1 MNEDILKQHLGKIM
15 FSIVGILGVSIVGL
29 IIYISNASL
38 TNTIEASKENA
49 VSIIDQYKTL
59 RGYYVK
65 SIIKKVKGNDTGLKI
80 SYDHK
85 TMKDGI
91 PLPATLIHDM
101 SELLSKKSGEN
112 VKLKLYS
119 DHPFP
124 NRKNRTLDNFGKQ
137 ALAYFKN
144 DPDSVFVK
152 QEKFEGMAVVRVAV
166 ADKMVA
172 QACVNCHNTRPDT
185 PKNDWKL
192 NDVRGVLEVI
202 SPIGTQLA
210 NNSSMLNKV
219 IGITLFA
226 VVMVVLMVVGIW
238 FFMKSMKKTETET
251 AKIVSMMENTP
262 KGTMFAGTDLIV
274 QFMNPESMNILKRL
288 EEHLPVKPENIIGQ
302 SIDIFHKDPQ
312 HQRNIVSNPKNLPV
326 KTLITVGPE
335 SVSLDISAVIDQ
347 NQNYLG
353 PMISWEIVTEKV
365 KSDQQMAQ
373 IVGLVENNP
382 VNMMYADKEL
392 NLAYL
397 NPAGQEV
404 LRNIEGA
411 IGVKVEDMVGKSID
425 VFHKNPAAA
434 RKILS
439 DPKNLPHRA
448 QIVVGEA
455 NLDLLVS
462 ALYDHD
468 QNYLGPMV
476 TWEDITEKLR
486 NERESQ
492 ELVARDQ
499 KQAEDLKHKV
509 DSMLVVVDSAAQG
522 DLTNSIEVKGEDAIG
537 KMGEGL
543 DKFLSDIRG
552 NISKIADMAT
562 KLSGSS
568 EEMNA
573 VSQEMAGN
581 AEETTAQANVVSDA
595 SSEISRNVQTVA
607 TGTEEM
613 GASIKEIAQNANE
626 AARVAANAVTVAETA
641 NSTVGKLGASSAEI
655 GQVIKV
661 ITSIAEQTNLL
672 ALNATIEAA
681 RAGEAGKGFAVV
693 ANEVKEL
700 ANQTAKATD
709 EISSKIQAIQD
720 DTQGAV
726 GAIDEISK
734 VINQIND
741 ISNTIASAVEEQT
754 ATTAEISRNVSDAAT
769 GSEEISRNISGVAK
783 AAQDTSAGVGRNQ
796 VAANEL
802 ANMATELQNLVS
814 RFKY

>member
-1 MNEDILKQHLGKIM
+1 MNEKFLKQHLGKIM

-38 TNTIEASKENA
+38 TNTIDASKENA

-65 SIIKKVKGNDTGLKI
+65 SIVKKVKGNDTGLKI

-101 SELLSKKSGEN
+101 SELLSKKSGDN

-119 DHPFP
+119 EYPFP
-124 NRKNRTLDNFGKQ
+124 NRKNRKLDEFGKQ
-137 ALAYFKN
+137 ALGFFAN
-144 DPDSVFVK
+144 DPNAVFVK
-152 QEKFEGMAVVRVAV
+152 QEKYEGVDVVRVAV

-172 QACVNCHNTRPDT
+172 QACVNCHNSRPDT
-185 PKNDWKL
+185 PKDDWKL
-192 NDVRGVLEVI
+192 NDVRGVLEII

-210 NNSSMLNKV
+210 NNSAMLNKV

-226 VVMVVLMVVGIW
+226 VILVVLMVVGIW
-238 FFMKSMKKTETET
+238 FIMKSIKKTETET
-251 AKIVSMMENTP
+251 AKIVSMMENSVSATL
-262 KGTMFAGTDLIV
+262 FADNNFVV
-274 QFMNPESMNILKRL
+274 QYVNPESQKLLEMLKDV
-288 EEHLPVKPENIIGQ
+288 LPVKPEDVLGQ
-302 SIDIFHKDPQ
+302 SIDIFHKNPQEQRKLLGDP
-312 HQRNIVSNPKNLPV
+312 RNLPYSSMV
-326 KTLITVGPE
+326 CLGEETI
-335 SVSLDISAVIDQ
+335 SLTASAVLDQ
-347 NQNYLG
+347 NRNYLG
-353 PMISWEIVTEKV
+353 PMISWDLVTDSIKREKEV
-365 KSDQQMAQ
+365 SRLA
-373 IVGLVENNP
+373 GFVENNP
-382 VNMMYADKEL
+382 GNMMSADRDFVID
-392 NLAYL
+392 YI
-397 NPAGQEV
+397 NPASISVLKTIEEYLPIKVSEIVGQ
-404 LRNIEGA
+404 
-411 IGVKVEDMVGKSID
+411 SID
-425 VFHKNPAAA
+425 VFHKNPAHQ

-439 DPKNLPHRA
+439 DPDNLPMTA
-448 QIVVGEA
+448 FIGVGPE
-455 NLDLLVS
+455 LLKLSVS
-462 ALYDHD
+462 ANIDTD
-468 QNYLGPMV
+468 GNYLGPMV
-476 TWEDITEKLR
+476 DWGIVTEQIAKEKEAEAAT
-486 NERESQ
+486 ERE
-492 ELVARDQ
+492 V
-499 KQAEDLKHKV
+499 KMAEQLKDKV
-509 DSMLVVVDSAAQG
+509 DSMLTVVDSAANG
-522 DLTNSIEVKGEDAIG
+522 DLTNTIDVKGDDAIG

-543 DKFLSDIRG
+543 AKFLSDIRS
-552 NISKIADMAT
+552 NISNIADMAK
-562 KLSGSS
+562 KLTGSS

-581 AEETTAQANVVSDA
+581 SEETTAQANVVSDA
-595 SSEISRNVQTVA
+595 SSEISKNVQTVA

-626 AARVAANAVTVAETA
+626 AARVAANAVKVAETA
-641 NSTVGKLGASSAEI
+641 NTTVGKLGDSSAEI

-709 EISSKIQAIQD
+709 EISSKIQAIQT
-720 DTQGAV
+720 DTEGAV
-726 GAIDEISK
+726 DAIGEISM

-754 ATTAEISRNVSDAAT
+754 ATTAEISRNVNEAAT
-769 GSEEISRNISGVAK
+769 GSEEISRNISGVAQ
-783 AAQDTSAGVGRNQ
+783 AAQDTSAGIDRNQ

-802 ANMATELQNLVS
+802 ADMAAELQKLVS

>member
-1 MNEDILKQHLGKIM
+1 MKEEILKQHLGKIM
-15 FSIVGILGVSIVGL
+15 FSIVGVLGASIFGL

-38 TNTIEASKENA
+38 SNTVEASKQNA

-65 SIIKKVKGNDTGLKI
+65 SVIKKVKANETGLKI
-80 SYDHK
+80 SFDHK
-85 TMKDGI
+85 TMKNGI

-119 DHPFP
+119 EFPFP
-124 NRKNRTLDNFGKQ
+124 NRKGRKLDEFGKQ
-137 ALAYFKN
+137 ALASFKN
-144 DPDSVFVK
+144 EPDTVFVK
-152 QEKFEGMAVVRVAV
+152 HETYEGMDVVRVAV
-166 ADKMVA
+166 ADKMIA
-172 QACVNCHNTRPDT
+172 QACVNCHNSRHDT

-192 NDVRGVLEVI
+192 GDVRGVLEII

-219 IGITLFA
+219 IGITGFA
-226 VVMVVLMVVGIW
+226 VILVVLMVVGIW

-251 AKIVSMMENTP
+251 AKIVSMMENTISA
-262 KGTMFAGTDLIV
+262 TMFADSNLNI
-274 QFMNPESMNILKRL
+274 QYINPESQKVLEKLKGN
-288 EEHLPVKPENIIGQ
+288 LPVKPENVLGQ
-302 SIDIFHKDPQ
+302 SIDIFHKNPQAQRKLLSDP
-312 HQRNIVSNPKNLPV
+312 RNLP
-326 KTLITVGPE
+326 LSSMIIVGE
-335 SVSLDISAVIDQ
+335 DTVSLTASAVMDQ
-347 NQNYLG
+347 NNSYLG

-373 IVGLVENNP
+373 IAGLVENNP
-382 VNMMYADKEL
+382 VNMMYADTDL
-392 NLAYL
+392 NLVYV
-397 NPAGQEV
+397 NPTGKAV
-404 LRNIEGA
+404 LRGVEDL
-411 IGVKVEDMVGKSID
+411 IGVKADDLPGTSID
-425 VFHKNPAAA
+425 VFHKNPATA
-434 RKILS
+434 RKILA
-439 DPKNLPHRA
+439 DPRNLPHRA
-448 QIVVGEA
+448 EIMLGEA
-455 NLDLLVS
+455 TFDLLVS
-462 ALYDHD
+462 AIYDEE
-468 QNYLGPMV
+468 QIYLGPMV
-476 TWEDITEKLR
+476 TWEDISEKLR
-486 NERESQ
+486 TEKEAQELNERE
-492 ELVARDQ
+492 L
-499 KQAEDLKHKV
+499 KQAEDLSHKV

-522 DLTNSIEVKGEDAIG
+522 DLTNEIDVKGEDAIG

-543 DKFLSDIRG
+543 AKFLTDMRG
-552 NISKIADMAT
+552 NISEIADMAK

-568 EEMNA
+568 EEMNS

-581 AEETTAQANVVSDA
+581 AEETTAQANVVSAA
-595 SSEISRNVQTVA
+595 STEISRNVQTVA

-626 AARVAANAVTVAETA
+626 AARVAGNAVQVAETA
-641 NSTVGKLGASSAEI
+641 NATVGKLGTSSAEI

-709 EISSKIQAIQD
+709 EISSKIQAIQT
-720 DTQGAV
+720 DTEGAV
-726 GAIDEISK
+726 DAIGEISMI
-734 VINQIND
+734 INQIND

-754 ATTAEISRNVSDAAT
+754 ATTAEISRNVHEAAT
-769 GSEEISRNISGVAK
+769 GSEEIANNISGVAQ
-783 AAQDTSAGVGRNQ
+783 AAQDTSAGIGRNQ
-796 VAANEL
+796 AAANEL
-802 ANMATELQNLVS
+802 ANMADELQKLVS

>member
-1 MNEDILKQHLGKIM
+1 MNEKFLKQHLGKIM

-38 TNTIEASKENA
+38 TNTIDASKENA

-65 SIIKKVKGNDTGLKI
+65 SIVKKVKGNDTGLKI

-101 SELLSKKSGEN
+101 SELLSKKSGDN

-119 DHPFP
+119 EYPFP
-124 NRKNRTLDNFGKQ
+124 NRKNRKLDEFGKQ
-137 ALAYFKN
+137 ALGFFAN
-144 DPDSVFVK
+144 DPNAVFVK
-152 QEKFEGMAVVRVAV
+152 QEKYEGVDVVRVAV

-172 QACVNCHNTRPDT
+172 QACVNCHNSRPDT
-185 PKNDWKL
+185 PKDDWKL
-192 NDVRGVLEVI
+192 NDVRGVLEII

-210 NNSSMLNKV
+210 NNSAMLNKV

-226 VVMVVLMVVGIW
+226 VILVVLMVVGIW
-238 FFMKSMKKTETET
+238 FIMKSIKKTETET
-251 AKIVSMMENTP
+251 AKIVSMMENSVSATL
-262 KGTMFAGTDLIV
+262 FADNNFVV
-274 QFMNPESMNILKRL
+274 QYVNPESQKLLEMLKDV
-288 EEHLPVKPENIIGQ
+288 LPVKPEDVLGQ
-302 SIDIFHKDPQ
+302 SIDIFHKNPQEQRKLLGDP
-312 HQRNIVSNPKNLPV
+312 RNLPYSSMV
-326 KTLITVGPE
+326 CLGEETI
-335 SVSLDISAVIDQ
+335 SLTASAVLDQ
-347 NQNYLG
+347 NRNYLG
-353 PMISWEIVTEKV
+353 PMISWDLVTDSIKREKEV
-365 KSDQQMAQ
+365 SRLA
-373 IVGLVENNP
+373 GFVENNP
-382 VNMMYADKEL
+382 GNMMSADRDFVID
-392 NLAYL
+392 YI
-397 NPAGQEV
+397 NPASISVLKTIEEYLPIKVSEIVGQ
-404 LRNIEGA
+404 
-411 IGVKVEDMVGKSID
+411 SID
-425 VFHKNPAAA
+425 VFHKNPAHQ

-439 DPKNLPHRA
+439 DPDNLPMTA
-448 QIVVGEA
+448 FIGVGPE
-455 NLDLLVS
+455 LLKLSVS
-462 ALYDHD
+462 ANIDTD
-468 QNYLGPMV
+468 GNYLGPMV
-476 TWEDITEKLR
+476 DWGIVTEQIAKEKEAEAAT
-486 NERESQ
+486 ERE
-492 ELVARDQ
+492 V
-499 KQAEDLKHKV
+499 KMAEQLKDKV
-509 DSMLVVVDSAAQG
+509 DSMLTVVDSAANG
-522 DLTNSIEVKGEDAIG
+522 DLTNTIDVKGDDAIG

-543 DKFLSDIRG
+543 AKFLSDIRS
-552 NISKIADMAT
+552 NISNIADMAK
-562 KLSGSS
+562 KLTGSS

-581 AEETTAQANVVSDA
+581 SEETTAQANVVSDA
-595 SSEISRNVQTVA
+595 SSEISKNVQTVA

-626 AARVAANAVTVAETA
+626 AARVAANAVKVAETA
-641 NSTVGKLGASSAEI
+641 NTTVGKLGDSSAEI

-709 EISSKIQAIQD
+709 EISSKIQAIQT
-720 DTQGAV
+720 DTEGAV
-726 GAIDEISK
+726 DAIGEISM
-734 VINQIND
+734 VINQNND

-754 ATTAEISRNVSDAAT
+754 ATTAEISRNVNEAAT
-769 GSEEISRNISGVAK
+769 GSEEISRNISGVAQ
-783 AAQDTSAGVGRNQ
+783 AAQDTSAGIDRNQ

-802 ANMATELQNLVS
+802 ADMAAELQKLVS

>member
-1 MNEDILKQHLGKIM
+1 MKEDVLKQHLGKIM
-15 FSIVGILGVSIVGL
+15 FSIVGVLGVSIVGL

-38 TNTIEASKENA
+38 KNTIEASKQNA

-85 TMKDGI
+85 TMEDGI

-119 DHPFP
+119 EFPFP
-124 NRKNRTLDNFGKQ
+124 NRKNRKLDEFGRQ
-137 ALAYFKN
+137 AMASFAN
-144 DPDSVFVK
+144 DPDSVFVR
-152 QEKFEGMAVVRVAV
+152 QETFEGMDVVRVAV
-166 ADKMVA
+166 ADKMIA
-172 QACVNCHNTRPDT
+172 QACVNCHNTRHDT

-192 NDVRGVLEVI
+192 NDVRGVLEII

-219 IGITLFA
+219 IGITMFA
-226 VVMVVLMVVGIW
+226 VILVALMVVGIW

-251 AKIVSMMENTP
+251 AKIVSMMENT
-262 KGTMFAGTDLIV
+262 TSATIFADRNFNIQYV
-274 QFMNPESMNILKRL
+274 NPESIKILEKL
-288 EEHLPVKPENIIGQ
+288 KDELPVKPENVLGQ
-302 SIDIFHKDPQ
+302 SIDIFHKNPEAQRKLLGDP
-312 HQRNIVSNPKNLPV
+312 RNLPF
-326 KTLITVGPE
+326 TSMIIIGSET
-335 SVSLDISAVIDQ
+335 VSLTASAVIDQ
-347 NQNYLG
+347 NENYLG

-373 IVGLVENNP
+373 IAGLVENNP
-382 VNMMYADKEL
+382 VNMMYADKDL

-397 NPAGQEV
+397 NPAGRDV
-404 LRNIEGA
+404 LRGAEGV
-411 IGVKVEDMVGKSID
+411 IGMKVDDLIGKSID
-425 VFHKNPAAA
+425 VFHQNPANP
-434 RKILS
+434 RKILA
-439 DPKNLPHRA
+439 DPRNLPHRA
-448 QIVVGEA
+448 EITVGEA
-455 NLDLLVS
+455 TFDLLVS
-462 ALYDHD
+462 ALYDNE

-476 TWEDITEKLR
+476 TWEDITEKRRTEKEAQELS
-486 NERESQ
+486 EREQ
-492 ELVARDQ
+492 M
-499 KQAEDLKHKV
+499 QAEELRIKV
-509 DSMLVVVDSAAQG
+509 DNMLVVVDSAAQG
-522 DLTNSIEVKGEDAIG
+522 DLTNAIEVKGEDSIG
-537 KMGEGL
+537 RMGVGL
-543 DKFLSDIRG
+543 DKLLSDMRG
-552 NISKIADMAT
+552 NIAEIAGMAK
-562 KLSGSS
+562 KLSGSA
-568 EEMNA
+568 EEMNL

-581 AEETTAQANVVSDA
+581 SEETTAQANVVSSA
-595 SSEISRNVQTVA
+595 SAEISRNVQTVA

-613 GASIKEIAQNANE
+613 GASINEIAQNANE
-626 AARVAANAVTVAETA
+626 AARVAGNAVKVAETA
-641 NSTVGKLGASSAEI
+641 NDTVGKLGSSSAEI

-709 EISSKIQAIQD
+709 EISSKIQAIQN
-720 DTQGAV
+720 DTEGAV
-726 GAIDEISK
+726 DAIGEISMI
-734 VINQIND
+734 INQIND

-754 ATTAEISRNVSDAAT
+754 ATTTEISRNVHEAAT
-769 GSEEISRNISGVAK
+769 GSEEIANNISGVAQ
-783 AAQDTSAGVGRNQ
+783 AAQDTSAGITRNQ
-796 VAANEL
+796 TAANEL
-802 ANMATELQNLVS
+802 ADMAGELQKLVS

>member
-1 MNEDILKQHLGKIM
+1 MNEKFLKQHLGKIM

-38 TNTIEASKENA
+38 TNTIDASKENA

-65 SIIKKVKGNDTGLKI
+65 SIVKKVKGNDTGLKI

-91 PLPATLIHDM
+91 PLPASLIHDM
-101 SELLSKKSGEN
+101 SELLSKKSGDN

-119 DHPFP
+119 EYPFP
-124 NRKNRTLDNFGKQ
+124 NRKNRKLDEFGKQ
-137 ALAYFKN
+137 ALGFFAN
-144 DPDSVFVK
+144 DPNAVFVK
-152 QEKFEGMAVVRVAV
+152 QEKYEGVDVVRVAV

-172 QACVNCHNTRPDT
+172 QACVNCHNSRPDT
-185 PKNDWKL
+185 PKDDWKL
-192 NDVRGVLEVI
+192 NDVRGVLEII

-210 NNSSMLNKV
+210 NNSAMLNKV

-226 VVMVVLMVVGIW
+226 VILVVLMVVGIW
-238 FFMKSMKKTETET
+238 FIMKSIKKTETET
-251 AKIVSMMENTP
+251 AKIVSMMENSVSATL
-262 KGTMFAGTDLIV
+262 FADNNFVV
-274 QFMNPESMNILKRL
+274 QYVNPESQKLLEMLKDV
-288 EEHLPVKPENIIGQ
+288 LPVKPEDVLGQ
-302 SIDIFHKDPQ
+302 SIDIFHKNPQEQRKLLGDP
-312 HQRNIVSNPKNLPV
+312 RNLPYSSMV
-326 KTLITVGPE
+326 CLGEETI
-335 SVSLDISAVIDQ
+335 SLTASAVLDQ
-347 NQNYLG
+347 NRNYLG
-353 PMISWEIVTEKV
+353 PMISWDLVTDSIKREKEV
-365 KSDQQMAQ
+365 SRLA
-373 IVGLVENNP
+373 GFVENNP
-382 VNMMYADKEL
+382 GNMMSADRDFVID
-392 NLAYL
+392 YI
-397 NPAGQEV
+397 NPASISVLKTIEEYLPIKVSEIVGQ
-404 LRNIEGA
+404 
-411 IGVKVEDMVGKSID
+411 SID
-425 VFHKNPAAA
+425 VFHKNPAHQ

-439 DPKNLPHRA
+439 DPDNLPMTA
-448 QIVVGEA
+448 FIGVGPE
-455 NLDLLVS
+455 LLKLSVS
-462 ALYDHD
+462 ANIDTD
-468 QNYLGPMV
+468 GNYLGPMV
-476 TWEDITEKLR
+476 DWGIVTEQIAKEKEAEAAT
-486 NERESQ
+486 ERE
-492 ELVARDQ
+492 V
-499 KQAEDLKHKV
+499 KMAEQLKDKV
-509 DSMLVVVDSAAQG
+509 DSMLTVVDSAANG
-522 DLTNSIEVKGEDAIG
+522 DLTNTIDVKGDDAIG

-543 DKFLSDIRG
+543 AKFLSDIRS
-552 NISKIADMAT
+552 NISNIADMAK
-562 KLSGSS
+562 KLTGSS

-581 AEETTAQANVVSDA
+581 SEETTAQANVVSDA
-595 SSEISRNVQTVA
+595 SSEISKNVQTVA

-626 AARVAANAVTVAETA
+626 AARVAANAVKVAETA
-641 NSTVGKLGASSAEI
+641 NTTVGKLGDSSAEI

-709 EISSKIQAIQD
+709 EISSKIQAIQT
-720 DTQGAV
+720 DTEGAV
-726 GAIDEISK
+726 DAIGEISM

-754 ATTAEISRNVSDAAT
+754 ATTAEISRNVNEAAT
-769 GSEEISRNISGVAK
+769 GSEEISRNISGVAQ
-783 AAQDTSAGVGRNQ
+783 AAQDTSAGIDRNQ

-802 ANMATELQNLVS
+802 ADMAAELQKLVS

>member
-15 FSIVGILGVSIVGL
+15 FSIVGILGISLVGL

-38 TNTIEASKENA
+38 SNTINASKENA

-65 SIIKKVKGNDTGLKI
+65 SIIKKVKANETGLKI

-85 TMKDGI
+85 KMKDGI

-119 DHPFP
+119 EYPFP
-124 NRKNRTLDNFGKQ
+124 NRADRKLDEFGKQ
-137 ALAYFKN
+137 AMAFFKN
-144 DPDSVFVK
+144 EPDSPFVK
-152 QEKFEGMAVVRVAV
+152 QEKYEGMDVVRVAV
-166 ADKMVA
+166 ADKMIA
-172 QACVNCHNTRPDT
+172 KACVNCHNSRHDT

-202 SPIGTQLA
+202 SPISSQLA

-226 VVMVVLMVVGIW
+226 VALVVLMVAGIW
-238 FFMKSMKKTETET
+238 FFMKSMKRTETET
-251 AKIVSMMENTP
+251 AKIVSMMENT
-262 KGTMFAGTDLIV
+262 TSATLFADRNFDI
-274 QFMNPESMNILKRL
+274 QYINPESQRL
-288 EEHLPVKPENIIGQ
+288 LEKLRDVLPVKPDQIFGQ
-302 SIDIFHKDPQ
+302 SMDIFHKNPAAQRKILEDP
-312 HQRNIVSNPKNLPV
+312 RNLPYSATV
-326 KTLITVGPE
+326 IVGVETITLTA
-335 SVSLDISAVIDQ
+335 SAVIDQ
-347 NQNYLG
+347 NNNYLG
-353 PMISWEIVTEKV
+353 PMISWEVVTEKV
-365 KSDQQMAQ
+365 KADQAMAQ

-382 VNMMYADKEL
+382 VNMMYADKDL

-397 NPAGQEV
+397 NPAGQAV
-404 LRNIEGA
+404 LKTVENV
-411 IGVKVEDMVGKSID
+411 IGIKVDDMVGKSID
-425 VFHKNPAAA
+425 VFHKNPAGA

-439 DPKNLPHRA
+439 DPRNLPHRA
-448 QIVVGEA
+448 EIMVGEA
-455 NLDLLVS
+455 TLDLLVS
-462 ALYDHD
+462 ALYDD
-468 QNYLGPMV
+468 EQNYLGPMV
-476 TWEDITEKLR
+476 TWENITEKLQKEQETR
-486 NERESQ
+486 DLIERDRQ
-492 ELVARDQ
+492 
-499 KQAEDLKHKV
+499 QAEDLQHKV
-509 DSMLVVVDSAAQG
+509 DGMLVVVDSAAQG
-522 DLTNSIEVKGEDAIG
+522 DLTNAIEVKGEDAIG

-543 DKFLSDIRG
+543 NKFLTDMRG
-552 NISKIADMAT
+552 NVSSKADMA
-562 KLSGSS
+562 KNLAGSS

-581 AEETTAQANVVSDA
+581 AEETTAQANVVSAA
-595 SSEISRNVQTVA
+595 STEISKNVQTVA
-607 TGTEEM
+607 TGAEEM

-626 AARVAANAVTVAETA
+626 AARVAGSAVKVAETA
-641 NSTVGKLGASSAEI
+641 NDTVGKLGQSSAEI

-700 ANQTAKATD
+700 ANQTAQATD
-709 EISSKIQAIQD
+709 EISSKIQAIQT
-720 DTQGAV
+720 DTEGAV
-726 GAIDEISK
+726 GAIEEISK

-754 ATTAEISRNVSDAAT
+754 ATTAEISRNVNEAAT
-769 GSEEISRNISGVAK
+769 GSDEIARNISGVAQ
-783 AAQDTSAGVGRNQ
+783 AAQDTSAGIGRNQ
-796 VAANEL
+796 AAANEL
-802 ANMATELQNLVS
+802 ANMADELQKLVS

>member
-1 MNEDILKQHLGKIM
+1 MNEGLLKKHLGKIM
-15 FSIVGILGVSIVGL
+15 FSIVGILGLSIVGL

-38 TNTIEASKENA
+38 SNTIEASKQNA

-65 SIIKKVKGNDTGLKI
+65 SVIKKVKGNDTGLKI

-119 DHPFP
+119 EYPFP
-124 NRKNRTLDNFGKQ
+124 NRKDRKLDEFGKQ
-137 ALAYFKN
+137 AMASFAN
-144 DPDSVFVK
+144 DPDSPFVK
-152 QEKFEGMAVVRVAV
+152 QEKFEGMDVVRVAV
-166 ADKMVA
+166 ADKMIA
-172 QACVNCHNTRPDT
+172 EACVNCHNTRHDT

-202 SPIGTQLA
+202 SPISTQLA

-219 IGITLFA
+219 IGITMFA
-226 VVMVVLMVVGIW
+226 VILVVLMVVGIW

-251 AKIVSMMENTP
+251 AKIVSMMENT
-262 KGTMFAGTDLIV
+262 TSATIFADSNFNI
-274 QFMNPESMNILKRL
+274 QYINMESKKILEKLRD
-288 EEHLPVKPENIIGQ
+288 HIPVAPENVMGQ
-302 SIDIFHKDPQ
+302 SIDIFHKNPPVQRKLLGDP
-312 HQRNIVSNPKNLPV
+312 RNLPFNSMIIIGEE
-326 KTLITVGPE
+326 TI
-335 SVSLDISAVIDQ
+335 SLTASAVIDQ
-347 NQNYLG
+347 NGNYLG
-353 PMISWEIVTEKV
+353 PMISWQIVTEKV

-373 IVGLVENNP
+373 IAGLVENNP
-382 VNMMYADKEL
+382 VNMMYADRDL
-392 NLAYL
+392 NLAYI
-397 NPAGQEV
+397 NPAGKDV
-404 LRNIEGA
+404 LRGVEGVTG
-411 IGVKVEDMVGKSID
+411 IKVDDMVGKSID
-425 VFHKNPAAA
+425 IFHQNPAGP

-439 DPKNLPHRA
+439 DPRNLPHRA
-448 QIVVGEA
+448 EIVVGEA
-455 NLDLLVS
+455 TFDLLVS
-462 ALYDHD
+462 AIYDHE

-476 TWEDITEKLR
+476 TWEDVTEKLR
-486 NERESQ
+486 TEKEVQEASEREQRQSE
-492 ELVARDQ
+492 ELRD
-499 KQAEDLKHKV
+499 KV
-509 DSMLVVVDSAAQG
+509 DNMLVVVDSAANG
-522 DLTNSIEVKGEDAIG
+522 DLTNSIEVKGDDSIG
-537 KMGEGL
+537 RMGEGL
-543 DKFLSDIRG
+543 SKFLSDMRR
-552 NISKIADMAT
+552 NIADIAGMAK

-568 EEMNA
+568 EEMNS

-581 AEETTAQANVVSDA
+581 AEETTAQANVVSTA
-595 SSEISRNVQTVA
+595 SAEISRNVQTVA

-626 AARVAANAVTVAETA
+626 AARVAGTAVKVAETA
-641 NSTVGKLGASSAEI
+641 NETVGKLGTSSAEI

-709 EISSKIQAIQD
+709 EIGSKIKAIQS
-720 DTQGAV
+720 DTEGAV
-726 GAIDEISK
+726 DAIGEISTI
-734 VINQIND
+734 INQIHD

-754 ATTAEISRNVSDAAT
+754 ATTAEISRNVHEAAT
-769 GSEEISRNISGVAK
+769 GSGEIAKNISGVAQ
-783 AAQDTSAGVGRNQ
+783 AAQDTSAGISRNQ
-796 VAANEL
+796 AATNEL
-802 ANMATELQNLVS
+802 ANMAAELQKMVS

>member
-1 MNEDILKQHLGKIM
+1 MNEKFLKQHLGKIM

-38 TNTIEASKENA
+38 TNTIDASKENA

-65 SIIKKVKGNDTGLKI
+65 SIVKKVKGNDTGLKI

-101 SELLSKKSGEN
+101 SELLSKKSGDN

-119 DHPFP
+119 EYPFP
-124 NRKNRTLDNFGKQ
+124 NRKNRKLDEFGKQ
-137 ALAYFKN
+137 ALGFFAN
-144 DPDSVFVK
+144 DPNAVFVK
-152 QEKFEGMAVVRVAV
+152 QEKYEGVDVVRVAV

-172 QACVNCHNTRPDT
+172 QACVNCHNSRPDT
-185 PKNDWKL
+185 PKDDWKL
-192 NDVRGVLEVI
+192 NDVRGVLEII

-210 NNSSMLNKV
+210 NNSAMLNKV

-226 VVMVVLMVVGIW
+226 VILVVLMVVGIW
-238 FFMKSMKKTETET
+238 FIMKSIKKTETET
-251 AKIVSMMENTP
+251 AKIVSMMENSVSATL
-262 KGTMFAGTDLIV
+262 FADNNFVV
-274 QFMNPESMNILKRL
+274 QYVNPESQKLLEMLKDV
-288 EEHLPVKPENIIGQ
+288 LPVKPEDVLGQ
-302 SIDIFHKDPQ
+302 SIDIFHKNPQEQRKLLGDP
-312 HQRNIVSNPKNLPV
+312 RNLPYSSMV
-326 KTLITVGPE
+326 CLGEETI
-335 SVSLDISAVIDQ
+335 SLTASAVLDQ
-347 NQNYLG
+347 NRNYLG
-353 PMISWEIVTEKV
+353 PMISWDLVTDSIKREKEV
-365 KSDQQMAQ
+365 SRLA
-373 IVGLVENNP
+373 GFVENNP
-382 VNMMYADKEL
+382 GNMMSADRDFVID
-392 NLAYL
+392 YI
-397 NPAGQEV
+397 NPASISVLKTIEEYLPIKVSEIVGQ
-404 LRNIEGA
+404 
-411 IGVKVEDMVGKSID
+411 SID
-425 VFHKNPAAA
+425 VFHKNPAHQ

-439 DPKNLPHRA
+439 DPDNLPMTA
-448 QIVVGEA
+448 FIGVGPE
-455 NLDLLVS
+455 LLKLSVS
-462 ALYDHD
+462 ANIDTD
-468 QNYLGPMV
+468 GNYLGPMV
-476 TWEDITEKLR
+476 DWGIVTEQIAKEKEAEAAT
-486 NERESQ
+486 ERE
-492 ELVARDQ
+492 V
-499 KQAEDLKHKV
+499 KMAEQLKDKV
-509 DSMLVVVDSAAQG
+509 DSMLTVVDSAANG
-522 DLTNSIEVKGEDAIG
+522 DLTNTIDVKGDDAIG

-543 DKFLSDIRG
+543 AKFLSDIRS
-552 NISKIADMAT
+552 NISNIADMAK
-562 KLSGSS
+562 KLTGSS

-581 AEETTAQANVVSDA
+581 SEETTAQANVVSDA
-595 SSEISRNVQTVA
+595 SSEISKNVQTVA

-626 AARVAANAVTVAETA
+626 AARVAANAVKVAETA
-641 NSTVGKLGASSAEI
+641 NTTVGKLGDSSAEI

-709 EISSKIQAIQD
+709 EISSKIQAIQT
-720 DTQGAV
+720 DTEGAV
-726 GAIDEISK
+726 DAIGEISM

-741 ISNTIASAVEEQT
+741 ISKTIASAVEEQT
-754 ATTAEISRNVSDAAT
+754 ATTAEISRNVNEAAT
-769 GSEEISRNISGVAK
+769 GSEEISRNISGVAQ
-783 AAQDTSAGVGRNQ
+783 AAQDTSAGIDRNQ

-802 ANMATELQNLVS
+802 ADMAAELQKLVS

>member
-1 MNEDILKQHLGKIM
+1 
-15 FSIVGILGVSIVGL
+15 
-29 IIYISNASL
+29 
-38 TNTIEASKENA
+38 
-49 VSIIDQYKTL
+49 
-59 RGYYVK
+59 
-65 SIIKKVKGNDTGLKI
+65 
-80 SYDHK
+80 
-85 TMKDGI
+85 
-91 PLPATLIHDM
+91 
-101 SELLSKKSGEN
+101 
-112 VKLKLYS
+112 
-119 DHPFP
+119 
-124 NRKNRTLDNFGKQ
+124 
-137 ALAYFKN
+137 
-144 DPDSVFVK
+144 
-152 QEKFEGMAVVRVAV
+152 
-166 ADKMVA
+166 
-172 QACVNCHNTRPDT
+172 
-185 PKNDWKL
+185 
-192 NDVRGVLEVI
+192 
-202 SPIGTQLA
+202 
-210 NNSSMLNKV
+210 
-219 IGITLFA
+219 
-226 VVMVVLMVVGIW
+226 
-238 FFMKSMKKTETET
+238 
-251 AKIVSMMENTP
+251 MENTP

-499 KQAEDLKHKV
+499 KQA
-509 DSMLVVVDSAAQG
+509 
-522 DLTNSIEVKGEDAIG
+522 
-537 KMGEGL
+537 
-543 DKFLSDIRG
+543 
-552 NISKIADMAT
+552 
-562 KLSGSS
+562 
-568 EEMNA
+568 
-573 VSQEMAGN
+573 
-581 AEETTAQANVVSDA
+581 
-595 SSEISRNVQTVA
+595 
-607 TGTEEM
+607 
-613 GASIKEIAQNANE
+613 
-626 AARVAANAVTVAETA
+626 
-641 NSTVGKLGASSAEI
+641 
-655 GQVIKV
+655 
-661 ITSIAEQTNLL
+661 
-672 ALNATIEAA
+672 
-681 RAGEAGKGFAVV
+681 
-693 ANEVKEL
+693 
-700 ANQTAKATD
+700 
-709 EISSKIQAIQD
+709 
-720 DTQGAV
+720 
-726 GAIDEISK
+726 
-734 VINQIND
+734 
-741 ISNTIASAVEEQT
+741 
-754 ATTAEISRNVSDAAT
+754 
-769 GSEEISRNISGVAK
+769 
-783 AAQDTSAGVGRNQ
+783 
-796 VAANEL
+796 
-802 ANMATELQNLVS
+802 
-814 RFKY
+814 